1 MFVFRSIF
9 WLGVVVM
16 LLPPAPDGT
25 APAPRVGVLEAL
37 GAARTFA
44 RDLSKACERNPHACT
59 VGSDTL
65 TLMMRKAETGV
76 DIVGALISSDEDTPE
91 AGTLTK
97 RDLTAEWSVPAG
109 D

>member
-25 APAPRVGVLEAL
+25 TPAPRVGVLEAL
-37 GAARTFA
+37 AAARTFA
-44 RDLSKACERNPHACT
+44 HDLSQACDRNPHACT

-65 TLMMRKAETGV
+65 TLVKRKAETGI
-76 DIVGALISSDEDTPE
+76 DIFGALIGAGDETPE
-91 AGTLTK
+91 AGTLTA
-97 RDLTAEWSVPAG
+97 RDLTAEWSAPAG